1 MLPIILT
8 ILCACFFAY
17 FIGTA
22 IVTKKKKFPE
32 VIYVLSLRMALS
44 TGLITVT
51 CLVLTILEF
60 CKN

>member
-1 MLPIILT
+1 MLLIILT

-17 FIGTA
+17 FLGTT
-22 IVTKKKKFPE
+22 IVAKKKNE
-32 VIYVLSLRMALS
+32 ETINVLSLGMALS

-51 CLVLTILEF
+51 CLVLTILKF

>member
-1 MLPIILT
+1 MLLIILT

-17 FIGTA
+17 FVGVT
-22 IVTKKKKFPE
+22 IVADKKNE
-32 VIYVLSLRMALS
+32 ETISALSFGLALS

>member
-1 MLPIILT
+1 MTLIILT

-22 IVTKKKKFPE
+22 IVAKKKNE
-32 VIYVLSLRMALS
+32 ETINVLSLGMALS

-60 CKN
+60 SKN